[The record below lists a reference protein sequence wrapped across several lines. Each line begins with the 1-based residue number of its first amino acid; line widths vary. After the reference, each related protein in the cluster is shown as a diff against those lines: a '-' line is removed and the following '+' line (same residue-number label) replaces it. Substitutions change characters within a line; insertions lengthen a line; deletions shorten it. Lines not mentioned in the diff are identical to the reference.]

1 MVSHYINTTELYSS
15 NSELIV
21 TISSQHDVET
31 KVGDRIGVKMVF
43 EEGFCSTNLLDV
55 TYNIR
60 HNRSQDVTDG
70 S

>member
-1 MVSHYINTTELYSS
+1 MVSHYINKTELYSS
-15 NSELIV
+15 NNELIV

-43 EEGFCSTNLLDV
+43 EEGFSFCSTNLLDL

-60 HNRSQDVTDG
+60 YNRRVR
-70 S
+70 